1 MKLTKEVRDM
11 LIAAGMDKNASDEE
25 ARQFAADNGIK
36 IVDCRGT
43 QETDMTRAIDLLAL
57 GRQRGMFDEVSK
69 MLRDGKSNEEIYTAL
84 LERSG
89 AKPAGTAEIGLTDKD
104 KRQYSICRAIHAAAS
119 QNWELAPFEREVS
132 EAAAKHMKM
141 ESRGF
146 FVPMD
151 ILSHNSGARTEHVM
165 DVRASDLTAGTAASG
180 GHTVATELLMGD
192 FIDMLRKRLVLS
204 RLGVRYLTGLRGS
217 IAIPKQ
223 TAGAASYFVAEDGNI
238 TGSGQKFAQIAMSP
252 KTVGA
257 MTSFS
262 RLLTIQSSL
271 AVEQFVRADLAMAL
285 AEGIE
290 TAALNG
296 TGTDN
301 QPLGLLKRTGTN
313 VVAIGTNGGALTWK
327 DVVAMETEV
336 ADDNVF
342 DDGTMA
348 YLFNARTR
356 GALKTTEKFANTGKE
371 IYQPGMNRGEGE
383 VNGYLA
389 AVSNILPKNGTK
401 GTGTGLSTGVFGR
414 WSDQIIGLWGVLD
427 LLVDPYSSAQN
438 GGARV
443 VALQSF
449 DTTVRYEESFCLCSD
464 IVTA

>member
-11 LIAAGMDKNASDEE
+11 LIAAGMNKDASDDE
-25 ARQFAADNGIK
+25 ARQFAADNGIR
-36 IVDCRGT
+36 IVDCGGT
-43 QETDMTRAIDLLAL
+43 QGADMTRTLDLLAL
-57 GRQRGMFDEVSK
+57 GRRHGMFDEVSK
-69 MLRDGKSNEEIYTAL
+69 MLREGKSSEEIYAAL

-89 AKPAGTAEIGLTDKD
+89 AKPAGTAEIGLSDKD
-104 KRQYSICRAIHAAAS
+104 KRRYSLCRAIHAAAS
-119 QNWELAPFEREVS
+119 RNWDLAPFEREVS
-132 EAAAKHMKM
+132 EAAARHMKM

-151 ILSHNSGARTEHVM
+151 ILAHNTG
-165 DVRASDLTAGTAASG
+165 VRASDLTVGTAVDG
-180 GHTVATELLMGD
+180 GHTVETELLMGD

-204 RLGVRYLTGLRGS
+204 RLGVRYLTGLRGN

-223 TAGAASYFVAEDGNI
+223 TAGASSYFIAEDGNI

-271 AVEQFVRADLAMAL
+271 AVEQFVRADLALAL

-290 TAALNG
+290 TAAL
-296 TGTDN
+296 TGSGSDN
-301 QPLGLLKRTGTN
+301 QPLGLLKRIGLNT
-313 VVAIGTNGGALTWK
+313 VAIGANGGAMTWK

-356 GALKTTEKFANTGKE
+356 GLLKTTEKFANTGRE
-371 IYQPGMNRGEGE
+371 IFQPGRERGEGE

-389 AVSNILPKNGTK
+389 AVSNILPKDGAK
-401 GTGTGLSTGVFGR
+401 GTGTSLSTAVFGR
-414 WSDQIIGLWGVLD
+414 WSDMIIGLWGVLD

-449 DTTVRYEESFCLCSD
+449 DTTVRYDESFCVCSD

>member
-119 QNWELAPFEREVS
+119 QNWDLAPFEREVS

-151 ILSHNSGARTEHVM
+151 ILSHNSGARIEHVM
-165 DVRASDLTAGTAASG
+165 DVRASDLTAGTAANG
-180 GHTVATELLMGD
+180 GNTVATELLMGD